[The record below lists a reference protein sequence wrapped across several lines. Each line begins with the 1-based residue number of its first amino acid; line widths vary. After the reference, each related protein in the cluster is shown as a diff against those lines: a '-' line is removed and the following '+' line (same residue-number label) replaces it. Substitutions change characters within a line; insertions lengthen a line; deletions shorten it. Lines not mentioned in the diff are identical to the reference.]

1 MGNNKTL
8 DRIFS
13 SKIFWVMA
21 SILCAL
27 VLWVYVTS
35 TEVAVDTK
43 AFDKVALELTG
54 EDELREAR
62 GYVVTSTGVEVV
74 SFSLSGPRRVIAS
87 LTRSSLKAT
96 VDVSGLKPG
105 THFLPYNIS
114 YPGNVDSSNIRS
126 SGRVSIKI
134 VVDDNQN
141 KSVPV
146 IGLFAGT
153 TAEGIKPISSSDMTF
168 EPASVFVSGPSSE
181 IDKIAG
187 ALVVIESENVSK
199 SIDIDIKY
207 TLVDKDNNPIEST
220 EKLILENETVR
231 VILPVKAVKEIPIKL
246 TVYPGGGA
254 TEDNLQKT
262 FEPATVEI
270 AGPANVLEGISE
282 LNVGQLLL
290 SRIVADGTKAFP
302 IKFGEDMPADVEII
316 TPEKETVLTYK
327 ITGLRTT
334 TLTIFNFECVN
345 VPEGYTASVTTKSID
360 INVRGKPEEI
370 SKILA
375 SDFRI
380 IVDLADAGEFSG
392 VKVLPV
398 AIDVGDN
405 NVGVLDDSHTA
416 IVELSVDMRDD

>member
-1 MGNNKTL
+1 MGKNKTSEKL
-8 DRIFS
+8 FS
-13 SKIFWVMA
+13 SKFFWVIA
-21 SILCAL
+21 SISCAL

-43 AFDKVALELTG
+43 AFDRVALELIG

-62 GYVVTSTGVEVV
+62 GYVVTSTDVTAV
-74 SFSLSGPRRVIAS
+74 SFSLSGPRRVIAT

-105 THFLPYNIS
+105 THFLPYNIA
-114 YPGNVDSSNIRS
+114 YPGNVDSTNIRS

-141 KSVPV
+141 KAVPV
-146 IGLFAGT
+146 IGLFTGT
-153 TAEGIKPISSSDMTF
+153 TAEGIKPISSSDITF

-181 IDKIAG
+181 IDNIAG

-199 SIDIDIKY
+199 SIDVDMTY
-207 TLVDKDNNPIEST
+207 TLVDKDNNPIERT
-220 EKLILENETVR
+220 ENLILENETVR
-231 VILPVKAVKEIPIKL
+231 VKLPVKAVKEIPIKI

-254 TEDNLQKT
+254 TEDNLQRA

-270 AGPANVLEGISE
+270 AGPANVIEGINE

-290 SRIVADGTKAFP
+290 SRTVTDGTKAFP
-302 IKFGEDMPADVEII
+302 IELGEDMPADVEII
-316 TPEKETVLTYK
+316 TPAKEAVMTYK

-334 TLTIFNFECVN
+334 TLTISNFECVN
-345 VPEGYTASVTTKSID
+345 VPEGYSAAVTTKSID

-370 SKILA
+370 SKISQ

-380 IVDLADAGEFSG
+380 IVDLADAGEFSDG
-392 VKVLPV
+392 KVLPV

-405 NVGVLDDSHTA
+405 NVGVLEDSHTA
-416 IVELSVDMRDD
+416 IVVLSANAKDD

>member
-1 MGNNKTL
+1 MSKNKAL
-8 DRIFS
+8 D
-13 SKIFWVMA
+13 KIFNSKVFWVIA
-21 SILCAL
+21 SVLCSL

-43 AFDKVALELTG
+43 AFDKVALELVG

-62 GYVVTSTGVEVV
+62 GYVVTGTDVTAV

-87 LTRSSLKAT
+87 LTRASLKAT

-105 THFLPYNIS
+105 THFLPYNIA

-126 SGRVSIKI
+126 SGRVSIRI

-146 IGLFAGT
+146 IGFFTGT

-181 IDKIAG
+181 IDEIAS

-199 SIDIDIKY
+199 SIDVDMTYILI
-207 TLVDKDNNPIEST
+207 DKDNNPIEKT
-220 EKLILENETVR
+220 ENFILESQTVK
-231 VILPVKAVKEIPIKL
+231 VKLPVKAVKEIPIKL

-254 TEDNLQKT
+254 TEDNLQKS

-270 AGPANVLEGISE
+270 AGPANVIEGITE

-290 SRIVADGTKAFP
+290 SRTVTDGTKTFS
-302 IKFGEDMPADVEII
+302 IELGEDMPADVEII
-316 TPEKETVLTYK
+316 TPAKETVLTYR

-334 TLTIFNFECVN
+334 TLTISNFECVN
-345 VPEGYTASVTTKSID
+345 VPEGYSAAVTTKSID

-375 SDFRI
+375 SDFRV

-392 VKVLPV
+392 IKVLPV

-416 IVELSVDMRDD
+416 IVELSAIEKDD